1 MIAEFLNHFS
11 SSRKFLIQMLTV
23 TKGDKTPTTDWFA
36 RLDSTRG
43 FEIPEK
49 HNDSNLFQLFGVL
62 HWKKFKFS
70 LW

>member
-11 SSRKFLIQMLTV
+11 SSRKFLIQILTV
-23 TKGDKTPTTDWFA
+23 TKGDKTPTLTGLSDN
-36 RLDSTRG
+36 TRG

-49 HNDSNLFQLFGVL
+49 QNDSNLFQLFGVL